1 MIVPVLKEFLAQNPD
16 TEIVFVSRKNFAD
29 LFDGVER
36 LTFRGVNL
44 DDYKGFFGLRK
55 LALELKKEF
64 QPDFVA
70 DLHNVLR
77 TKILCF
83 FFKKT
88 ATLDKGRTE
97 KKLLTRKENKI
108 KKPLKST
115 TERYADV
122 FRKLGF
128 TLKLCHQ

>member
-64 QPDFVA
+64 QPDFIA

-77 TKILCF
+77 TKILSF
-83 FFKKT
+83 FFKKRQR
-88 ATLDKGRTE
+88 L
-97 KKLLTRKENKI
+97 KKEETKKNYLRERKI
-108 KKPLKST
+108 KLKN
-115 TERYADV
+115 
-122 FRKLGF
+122 
-128 TLKLCHQ
+128 H

>member
-1 MIVPVLKEFLAQNPD
+1 MAQNPD

-77 TKILCF
+77 TKILSF
-83 FFKKT
+83 FFKKRQRLT
-88 ATLDKGRTE
+88 KEER
-97 KKLLTRKENKI
+97 KKKKLTRKENKV
-108 KKPLKST
+108 KN
-115 TERYADV
+115 
-122 FRKLGF
+122 
-128 TLKLCHQ
+128 H